1 MTNDPIQTAAV
12 VGTTAWGTTLAVLL
26 ARNGVGVTLLSRDD
40 AEAARLEADRCNER
54 RLPGVAF
61 PPGLEPSADAGR
73 LADAQLVCFVVP
85 SQTMAANARAVAG
98 AVREDAVVLSGSKG
112 IEDAT
117 GRRMTEVLADALPGR
132 PTAALSGP
140 NLSREVASGLPGTTV
155 IASRDAPI
163 EALRAAFHGPVLR
176 VYTSRDVVGV
186 EFGGALKN
194 IVAIAAGIVDGFE
207 YGDNA
212 KGAIIT
218 RGLAE
223 ISRLGVAMGADPLTF
238 QGLAGVGDLIAT
250 AISPLSRNRRLGELL
265 ARGRTL
271 DEALAEIGET
281 AEGATTTP
289 AALRLA
295 ARVGVEMPIAEALD
309 RVLHHGVP
317 PRRAA
322 EALLE
327 RDPTAELSSSP
338 APD

>member
-1 MTNDPIQTAAV
+1 MASEAIRAAAV
-12 VGTTAWGTTLAVLL
+12 VGATTWGTTLAVLL
-26 ARNGVGVTLLSRDD
+26 ARNGVRVALLTRDD
-40 AEAARLEADRCNER
+40 AEADRLRAAGEHP

-61 PPGLEPSADAGR
+61 PAGLEPTADAAR
-73 LADAQLVCFVVP
+73 LGDAQLVCFVVP
-85 SQTMAANARAVAG
+85 SQTMDANARAVAASVPAG
-98 AVREDAVVLSGSKG
+98 AVVLTGSKG
-112 IEDAT
+112 IEHAT

-132 PTAALSGP
+132 ATAALSGP
-140 NLSREVASGLPGTTV
+140 NLSREVAAGLPGTTV

-163 EALRAAFHGPVLR
+163 EALRDAFHTPTLR
-176 VYTSRDVVGV
+176 VYSSRDVVGV

-194 IVAIAAGIVDGFE
+194 IVAIAAGFVDGFG

-223 ISRLGVAMGADPLTF
+223 ISRLGVALGADPLTF

-250 AISPLSRNRRLGELL
+250 AYSPLSRNRRLGELL

-295 ARVGVEMPIAEALD
+295 ARVGVEMPIAEGLD
-309 RVLHHGVP
+309 RVLHHGVA
-317 PRRAA
+317 PRDAA
-322 EALLE
+322 EALLD
-327 RDPTAELSSSP
+327 RDPTAELSSR
-338 APD
+338 AD

>member
-1 MTNDPIQTAAV
+1 MSVEAIETAAV

-26 ARNGVGVTLLSRDD
+26 ARNGVRVTLLARDA
-40 AEAARLEADRCNER
+40 AEAAQLEADRSNGL
-54 RLPGVAF
+54 RLPDVAF
-61 PPGLEPSADAGR
+61 PPGLEASADPQR
-73 LADAQLVCFVVP
+73 LAGSQLVCFVVP

-98 AVREDAVVLSGSKG
+98 AVDAGAIVLSGSKG
-112 IEDAT
+112 IEHDS
-117 GRRMTEVLADALPGR
+117 GHRMTEVLADVLPGR

-140 NLSREVASGLPGTTV
+140 NLSREVAAGLPGTTV

-163 EALRAAFHGPVLR
+163 EALRAAFHGPTLR

-194 IVAIAAGIVDGFE
+194 IVAIAAGFVDGFG
-207 YGDNA
+207 YGHNA
-212 KGAIIT
+212 KGAIIA

-223 ISRLGVAMGADPLTF
+223 ISRLGVAVGADPLTF

-250 AISPLSRNRRLGELL
+250 SYSPLSRNRRLGELL
-265 ARGRTL
+265 ARDRSL
-271 DEALAEIGET
+271 DEALGEIGET
-281 AEGATTTP
+281 VEGATTTP

-338 APD
+338 RAG